1 MDAIANYGRG
11 ILLEITSRLE
21 QHNVGSDQIDYAK
34 FRLEWFI
41 SVVVRFNQARNG
53 LCHGNIPSTI
63 IENLQTV
70 LHIVNQLD
78 RNLSHGYQSEKI
90 YSGNRGRPSFNI
102 SKEQLE
108 LFLEYNFSVRK
119 ISEMLGVSVSTVNR
133 RLSFYGLSISQTYS
147 TLQLVSEYPNCD
159 YRQMIGLLRGRGIN
173 VQQYRVRESMRRS
186 DPEGVLIR
194 ALQLTP
200 ISRRA
205 YSVSSPLALW
215 HLDGNHKLIR

>member
-1 MDAIANYGRG
+1 MDAIANYGRR

-21 QHNVGSDQIDYAK
+21 QHNVSSDQIDYAK

-78 RNLSHGYQSEKI
+78 RNVSHGYQSEKI

-133 RLSFYGLSISQTYS
+133 RLSIYGLSIAQTYS
-147 TLQLVSEYPNCD
+147 TLSDEELDAVTLQLVSEYPNCG
-159 YRQMIGLLRGRGIN
+159 YRRMIGLLRGRGIN
-173 VQQYRVRESMRRS
+173 VQQCRM
-186 DPEGVLIR
+186 
-194 ALQLTP
+194 
-200 ISRRA
+200 
-205 YSVSSPLALW
+205 
-215 HLDGNHKLIR
+215 